1 MNTFCAV
8 NDEFLAQLIGGARQ
22 RIVYIAPGLHL
33 PVAKAIARRFNELG
47 HLDVTLVLDASEDVC
62 RIGFGEIA
70 ALELLHNLSGQ
81 AGFYIRNQP
90 GLRVGALIVDD
101 QTVIWAPTPRA
112 VEEAPATGNGA
123 IGAASNA
130 PNGMILGQAVA
141 EQIALATGA
150 DGVEAAPGEAEIGQ
164 MAVTL
169 QQVAAVAKAL
179 ADNPPIPVDL
189 QRLTRVF
196 STKLQFV
203 ELEAKGGNF
212 SRRKLSLSS
221 DQMNADASAHLRS
234 FLDSG
239 FRPFGDFKD
248 RSVMVPVFFNG
259 KQAFDSQQKPLEE
272 PVSEARLNRER
283 SDIEAEYLYD
293 ITGFG
298 ALMEKARKAEF
309 LDRVEAYKVRLTAHS
324 VGMRMIIQSEL
335 EQIINDIVALILK
348 RAGADGAKI
357 DQKKL
362 RDSIKS
368 KTDLKDGEAPFV
380 RCVFKD
386 VTHEQ
391 TQDAAFRQRVDK
403 AVPGVVRR
411 RLGHWFDEF
420 TAAKEGLVQSGGGQS
435 LV

>member
-8 NDEFLAQLIGGARQ
+8 NDAFLVRLISEARE

-33 PVAKAIARRFNELG
+33 PVAMAIASRFKDRDL
-47 HLDVTLVLDASEDVC
+47 LDVTLVLDASEDVC
-62 RIGFGEIA
+62 RIGFGEIG
-70 ALELLHNLSGQ
+70 ALQLLHKMSGQ

-90 GLRVGALIVDD
+90 GLRVGVLIVDE

-112 VEEAPATGNGA
+112 VEAAPASEVSEDTP
-123 IGAASNA
+123 ASDA
-130 PNGMILGQAVA
+130 PNGMVLGSAVA

-150 DGVEAAPGEAEIGQ
+150 DGTDADPYQAEIGLE
-164 MAVTL
+164 AITPL
-169 QQVAAVAKAL
+169 QVAAVAKAL
-179 ADNPPIPVDL
+179 IDNPPIPIDL

-239 FRPFGDFKD
+239 FRPFSDFKD
-248 RSVMVPVFFNG
+248 RSIMVPVFING
-259 KQAFDSQQKPLEE
+259 QQAFDSQQKPIKE

-283 SDIEAEYLYD
+283 SDIEAEYIYD

-298 ALMEKARKAEF
+298 SLIEKARKAEL
-309 LDRVEAYKVRLTAHS
+309 LDRVEAYRVRMNAHAT
-324 VGMRMIIQSEL
+324 GMREVIQDEL
-335 EQIINDIVALILK
+335 EQIIEDIVSLIIH
-348 RAGADGAKI
+348 RAGTDGAKMDR
-357 DQKKL
+357 DQL
-362 RDSIKS
+362 RNSIKAR
-368 KTDLKDGEAPFV
+368 TVFKDGDAPFV

-403 AVPGVVRR
+403 AVPGSVRR
-411 RLGHWFDEF
+411 RLGQWFDEF
-420 TAAKEGLVQSGGGQS
+420 TAAKEAPASNGGGEAAP
-435 LV
+435 

>member
-1 MNTFCAV
+1 MNTFCSV
-8 NDEFLAQLIGGARQ
+8 NDEFLAQLIGEARQ

-33 PVAKAIARRFNELG
+33 PVANAIARRFSELG
-47 HLDVTLVLDASEDVC
+47 NLDLTLVLDASEDVC

-70 ALELLHNLSGQ
+70 AVALLHKLSEQ
-81 AGFYIRNQP
+81 AGFYIRNHP
-90 GLRVGALIVDD
+90 GLRIGALIVDD
-101 QTVIWAPTPRA
+101 RTVIWAPTPRS
-112 VEEAPATGNGA
+112 VEEAPASGIGTTGT
-123 IGAASNA
+123 ASDA
-130 PNGMILGQAVA
+130 PNGMILGEAVA

-164 MAVTL
+164 MAVTP

-248 RSVMVPVFFNG
+248 RPVMVPVFFNG
-259 KQAFDSQQKPLEE
+259 KQAFDSQQPPLVE

-324 VGMRMIIQSEL
+324 VGMRKIIQSEL
-335 EQIINDIVALILK
+335 EQIIDDIVVLIIK

-357 DQKKL
+357 DREKL
-362 RDSIKS
+362 RDGIKS

-380 RCVFKD
+380 RHVFKD

-403 AVPGVVRR
+403 AVPGAVRR
-411 RLGHWFDEF
+411 RLGAWFDEF
-420 TAAKEGLVQSGGGQS
+420 TAAKEAPAPGGDAEAS
-435 LV
+435 V